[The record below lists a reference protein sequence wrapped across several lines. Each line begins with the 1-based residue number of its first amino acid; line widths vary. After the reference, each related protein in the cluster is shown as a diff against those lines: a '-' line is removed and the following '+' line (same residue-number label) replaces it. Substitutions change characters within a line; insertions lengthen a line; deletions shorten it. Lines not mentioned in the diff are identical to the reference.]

1 MNDTVWLTMR
11 RLRMPL
17 IILLLTYFI
26 SVCILVAVPG
36 ADADGNP
43 VRMSFLDAAY
53 FIAILSTTI
62 GLGEVPYAFTEVQRL
77 VVFFLIFP
85 NVVAW
90 LYSFTAILGLF
101 LDEQFQAMQAHNRF
115 VREVQWLGRPR
126 SLWDRIMQRESLQDH
141 GKPFFLLCGMGATG
155 SMLAQGLL
163 ERGLWVVAIDRD
175 DALLSRLRIDARF
188 AGVPMLAGSV
198 SDVET
203 LRVAGLDPRYRS
215 CQGVIAATSTD
226 KANLTVAITS
236 KLLRPDLPVFARSHQ
251 DSVCDNLA
259 SFGTDAVVNPY
270 RIFARR
276 LALAFRS
283 PVRYLVQDWL
293 LSVPGARLRDTL
305 KLGNG
310 LWIVCGAGRFG
321 APLIEVLQEAG
332 QQIAVVDSDPDCIAR
347 YTGAVE
353 ATVLG
358 KGTEAKTLEEAN
370 IREAVGIIAGTND
383 DVDNLSIILTA
394 LELNGRLC
402 TIARQEDPRNAD
414 LFEASETRLV
424 AQPNLIVTRRILA
437 LATTPL
443 LKAFLD
449 HLEREDDAFG
459 KRVESLLRRRLG
471 GRAPSVWVTELS
483 GPNLRG
489 LAAAREEGVALK
501 LKHLVHNTRTA
512 LGEDLR
518 CVCLILERG
527 ELRLVLPDEE
537 EILQPGDK
545 LLFAGRGHARREI
558 TRALQDPVL
567 LLDFATPE
575 QRIPRTAIGRWLA
588 RRGS

>member
-1 MNDTVWLTMR
+1 MNDIVWLTMR
-11 RLRMPL
+11 RLRTPL
-17 IILLLTYFI
+17 IVLLLTFFI
-26 SVCILVAVPG
+26 SVCILVLVPG
-36 ADADGNP
+36 VDADGNP
-43 VRMSFLDAAY
+43 ARMSFLDAAY
-53 FIAILSTTI
+53 FVAILSTTI
-62 GLGEVPYAFTEVQRL
+62 GFGEVPYAFTEVQRL

-101 LDEQFQAMQAHNRF
+101 LDKQFQAMQAHNRF
-115 VREVQWLGRPR
+115 VRSVEWLGRPR
-126 SLWDRIMQRESLQDH
+126 SLWDRILQRESPH
-141 GKPFFLLCGMGATG
+141 SEGSPFYLVCGMGATG

-163 ERGLWVVAIDRD
+163 ERGLSVVAVDRNE
-175 DALLSRLRIDARF
+175 ALLNTLRIDARF

-198 SDVET
+198 SDVEV

-215 CQGVIAATSTD
+215 CRGVIAVTD
-226 KANLTVAITS
+226 NDQANLTVAITS
-236 KLLRPDLPVFARSHQ
+236 KLLRPELPVFARSHE
-251 DSVCDNLA
+251 DRVCDNLD

-276 LALAFRS
+276 LALAFSS

-293 LSVPGARLRDTL
+293 LSVPGSELRSPL
-305 KLGNG
+305 KLSTGR
-310 LWIVCGAGRFG
+310 WIICGAGRFG
-321 APLIEVLQEAG
+321 QPLIDVLKNAG
-332 QQIAVVDSDPDCIAR
+332 QEVTVVDVDPERVAR
-347 YTGAVE
+347 YEQA
-353 ATVLG
+353 VLG
-358 KGTEAKTLEEAN
+358 RGTEASTLEEAG
-370 IREAVGIIAGTND
+370 IRDAAGIIAGTGD

-394 LELNGRLC
+394 RELNGKLS
-402 TIARQEDPRNAD
+402 TIARQEDPKNAQ
-414 LFEASETRLV
+414 LFQASGTDLV

-449 HLEREDDAFG
+449 HLEREDDGFG
-459 KRVESLLRRRLG
+459 NRVESLLRRRLG
-471 GRAPSVWVTELS
+471 GRAPNVWVTELT
-483 GPNLRG
+483 GANTRG
-489 LAAAREEGVALK
+489 LEAAREEGVELR
-501 LKHLVHNTRTA
+501 LRHLVHNTRTA

-518 CVCLILERG
+518 CVCLVLERG
-527 ELRLVLPDEE
+527 KNLRLVLPDEE

-575 QRIPRTAIGRWLA
+575 QRIPRTALGRWLT
-588 RRGS
+588 RRDGA